1 MCLRMINTKIEKCSR
16 VEITPKSVA
25 AENIAKQQKWEK
37 TRLQKKQI

>member
-1 MCLRMINTKIEKCSR
+1 MINTKIEKCSR

-37 TRLQKKQI
+37 RDFRRNRNK